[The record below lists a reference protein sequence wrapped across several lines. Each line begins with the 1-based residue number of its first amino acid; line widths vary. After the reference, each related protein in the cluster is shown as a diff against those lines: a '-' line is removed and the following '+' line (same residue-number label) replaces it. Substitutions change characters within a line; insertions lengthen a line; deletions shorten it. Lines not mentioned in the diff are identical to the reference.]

1 MMSTDKPFLPLFLDL
16 SDRPVLVVGG
26 GKVGLRKCKELVECG
41 ARVTV
46 VSPAFL
52 EGFAELACELLERPF
67 AEGDLDGKLL
77 VFAATDAPEV
87 NAAVH
92 AACRMR
98 NLLCNVVDVP
108 PLCDFHSVAAV
119 KCGEVSLAL
128 HTGGRA
134 PGLAAWL
141 RRRLQEWLGG
151 FSDLSKAV
159 ADTRAR
165 LRDTMTFE
173 VREDFWR
180 SRDYQALWDLCR
192 REGIEAVEARL
203 EAESQGVTNSVKA
216 GRVILVGAGPGHP
229 ELITR
234 MGLAAIETASALVHD
249 RLVAKELLDHAPHSC
264 QIFPVGKKGFGT
276 SAHQSGIN
284 ELIVRLAK
292 EGHTVVRLK
301 GGDPFVF
308 GRGGEE
314 IEACQEAG
322 IPVEVV
328 PGLSSSLT
336 VPTYAGIPVTH
347 RGLSRSFAIVTGH
360 TADGV
365 SMTIPQAETLVFMM
379 PHHSFPELR
388 RRMYE
393 KGWHKDTPASA
404 IQSGTLPGQRVLHS
418 TLDSLVEDLETS
430 GMGSPMIIVVGPVA
444 GWAAKHAGATQ
455 GFRQPQGTFED

>member
-1 MMSTDKPFLPLFLDL
+1 MSTQNRFLPLFVDL
-16 SDRPVLVVGG
+16 VDRPVLVVGG
-26 GKVGLRKCKELVECG
+26 GKVGLRKTRELLECG
-41 ARVTV
+41 ARVKV

-52 EGFAELACELLERPF
+52 EGF
-67 AEGDLDGKLL
+67 EGLPVEAVGRRWQVSDLDGMLM
-77 VFAATDAPEV
+77 VFAATDDEQA
-87 NAAVH
+87 NRLVH
-92 AACRMR
+92 EACRAR
-98 NLLCNVVDVP
+98 SVLCNVVDVTA
-108 PLCDFHSVAAV
+108 LCDFHSVASVRSGDMAI
-119 KCGEVSLAL
+119 AL
-128 HTGGRA
+128 HSGGRA
-134 PGLAAWL
+134 PGLSAWL
-141 RRRLQEWLGG
+141 RRRLQDWLEG
-151 FSDLSKAV
+151 FGDLSKAV
-159 ADTRAR
+159 SLSRTR
-165 LRDTMTFE
+165 LRE
-173 VREDFWR
+173 AIPQESREDFWR

-192 REGIEAVEARL
+192 REGAAAVERRL
-203 EAESQGVTNSVKA
+203 EGESRGLTDSVKQ

-234 MGLAAIETASALVHD
+234 MGLAAIETATALVHD

-264 QIFPVGKKGFGT
+264 QVFDVGKKGFGT
-276 SAHQSGIN
+276 SAHQGGIN
-284 ELIVRLAK
+284 GLIVRLAQ

-314 IEACQEAG
+314 IEACEAEG

-379 PHHSFPELR
+379 PHHSFAELR
-388 RRMYE
+388 KRMYE
-393 KGWHKDTPASA
+393 KGWARTTPASA

-418 TLDSLVEDLETS
+418 TLETMVEDLEREA
-430 GMGSPMIIVVGPVA
+430 MGSPMIIVVGPVA
-444 GWAAKHAGATQ
+444 GWAASHAGATK
-455 GFRQPQGTFED
+455 GFRAPQGSFQD